1 MFWPIVRF
9 EIGYHLKNP
18 LLYVVGGLMGML
30 AFGAISSDTVQIGG
44 AIGQVHRNAP
54 MVIVRLLGMMTPI
67 GLFIITAFVASSVQ
81 RDFERGTHELF
92 FSRPVGKVRLLVGRF
107 LGSMVVSALLFVG
120 PILGAV
126 CGNFA
131 PWIDPERLGPFMISP
146 YVWSFVALVVPNLV
160 FMGGAFFT
168 LAAVTRSML
177 ATYMG
182 VVGTLVVF
190 GMSRALMGDLPGHT
204 LSAILD
210 PFGISTLRVQTRY
223 WTIVEQNT
231 ALPELDSLLIVNR
244 LLWMGIGLAVLALGI
259 WWFDPARAK
268 RARRVEPVDTGRL
281 GFQGSLQPTTARRPP
296 RPTLG
301 FRLADNVKMLG
312 HQIRFETA
320 SILRSGPFIVMLAFG
335 VVNVIFATFF
345 EEMINGTQSLPVTRL
360 MLSSM
365 NGGYLFILVVVVAF
379 YAGESIWRDRTV
391 KLAEVHDALPA
402 PTWVFMAAKVWALL
416 VVVAVFA
423 GVGILATMGYQL
435 FTGYTRLEPGLY
447 ASGVMLGVIP
457 YALCA
462 VLAVFVQVLT
472 KSKFLGYVVMLLY
485 LFLDDIYSAL
495 HMEHNLYR
503 FPFLPRLVY
512 SDMNGWG
519 HYLEPYLW
527 FTLYWVFLSVVLL
540 AIGALFWVR
549 GSETAWRFRWRLARQ
564 RLTAPARI
572 ALVVGLVGF
581 VGTGAFIFYNT
592 NILNEYLPDDER
604 DRRRAEYESE
614 YRTHM
619 DLPFPRITAVRTDV
633 DIFPT
638 ERRIEIRGK
647 YALHNTTGERI
658 TEIHLSVSPEVTI
671 NEIELPPHAVTLD
684 DRRLGYRIC
693 RLERPLEP
701 DETVEMRFDLE
712 VSNTGF
718 VNNDPNDLV
727 AANGTFFTSEDYL
740 PTIGYN
746 KQIEL
751 EDRNTRRKHDLTP
764 ERRYAAVDDLHAL
777 RNNELGADADLVEFS
792 TTVSTT
798 PDQVAIAPGYLQ
810 REWVEDGRRYFSYD
824 MDTPIRNVYGF
835 LSGDWEVRRD
845 RWRDIAIEV
854 YYHAPHDDNVERMIH
869 SVKKSLEYC
878 TSQFGPFQFRQV
890 RILEFPRYRTFAM
903 SLPNT
908 IPYSEAIGFI
918 ARIEDED
925 DIDTVF
931 YVTAHEVAHQWW
943 AHQVLGADVQ
953 GANMITES
961 LSQYTA
967 LMVMEQEYG
976 RDTMRRFLKYELDRY
991 LAGRGRDVQEEK
1003 PLLLVEQQP
1012 YIYYRKGSVVMYA
1025 LRDYLGEDFVN
1036 RALARY
1042 VREVGFQDPPYTT
1055 SLELRAVLADEAPD
1069 GSEPLFEDMLDT
1081 ITLFSNRV
1089 QGATWTP
1096 LEDGRYMVRLDVE
1109 AHKVRSDGAGVETEI
1124 PLDDWVDV
1132 GVFGADDSVLYLE
1145 KRHITGPVT
1154 TIEIAVEAVPDRA
1167 GIDPYNKLV
1176 DRDSD
1181 DNVMAVRKG

>member
-9 EIGYHLKNP
+9 EICYHLKNP
-18 LLYVVGGLMGML
+18 LLYVVGGLMAML
-30 AFGAISSDTVQIGG
+30 AFGAVSSDTVQVGG

-54 MVIVRLLGMMTPI
+54 MVIIRLMAMMTPI

-92 FSRPVGKVRLLVGRF
+92 FSRPVGKVRLLLGRF
-107 LGSMVVSALLFVG
+107 LGSMVVSMLLFVG

-131 PWIDPERLGPFMISP
+131 PWIDPERLGPFMVAP
-146 YVWSFVALVVPNLV
+146 YVWSFLVLVVPNLV

-190 GMSRALMGDLPGHT
+190 GMSRALMGDLPSHT
-204 LSAILD
+204 LSAIID
-210 PFGISTLRVQTRY
+210 PFGISALRVQTRY

-231 ALPELDSLLIVNR
+231 ALPELDGLLIVNR

-259 WWFDPARAK
+259 WWFDPARGRK
-268 RARRVEPVDTGRL
+268 ARRVEPVDTGQL
-281 GFQGSLQPTTARRPP
+281 GFAGSLRPAASQPLS
-296 RPTLG
+296 RPTLRFG
-301 FRLADNVKMLG
+301 LADNLHMLA

-320 SILRSGPFIVMLAFG
+320 SIIRSGPFIVMLAFG
-335 VVNVIFATFF
+335 VVNVLFATFF
-345 EEMINGTQSLPVTRL
+345 EEMVHGTKALPVTRL

-391 KLAEVHDALPA
+391 KLAEVHDSLPA
-402 PTWVFMAAKVWALL
+402 PTWVYMAAKVWALV

-423 GVGILATMGYQL
+423 GVGALATIGYQL

-447 ASGVMLGVIP
+447 ASGLGLGVIP

-472 KSKFLGYVVMLLY
+472 KSKFLGYVAMLLY
-485 LFLDDIYSAL
+485 LFLDDIYEAL

-527 FTLYWVFLSVVLL
+527 YTLYWVFLCVVLL
-540 AIGALFWVR
+540 AVSALFWVR
-549 GSETAWRFRWRLARQ
+549 GSDTSWGFRWRLARQ
-564 RLTAPARI
+564 RLTAPART

-604 DRRRAEYESE
+604 ERRRAEYESA
-614 YRTHM
+614 YRTHK
-619 DLPFPRITAVRTDV
+619 DLPLPRITAVHTDV

-638 ERRIEIRGK
+638 ERRLAIRGE
-647 YALHNTTGERI
+647 YTLHNKTGERI

-671 NEIELPPHAVTLD
+671 KSIELPPHAVTLD

-693 RLERPLEP
+693 RLDHPLEP
-701 DETVEMRFDLE
+701 DEVAEMRFDLE
-712 VSNTGF
+712 VANPGF

-727 AANGTFFTSEDYL
+727 AANGTFFTSEDYM
-740 PTIGYN
+740 PTVGYN
-746 KQIEL
+746 NRIEL
-751 EDRNTRRKHDLTP
+751 EDRNARRKHDLPP
-764 ERRYAAVDDLHAL
+764 ERRYASVDDLHAR

-792 TTVSTT
+792 TTISTS
-798 PDQVAIAPGYLQ
+798 PDQIAIAPGYLQ
-810 REWVEDGRRYFSYD
+810 REWVEDGRRYFSYA

-835 LSGDWEVRRD
+835 LSADWEVRRD
-845 RWRDIAIEV
+845 RWRDVDIEV
-854 YYHAPHDDNVERMIH
+854 YYHAPHGTNVERMIT

-878 TSQFGPFQFRQV
+878 TTQFGPFQFRQV

-918 ARIEDED
+918 ARIDDQD

-967 LMVMEQEYG
+967 LMVMEQEFG

-991 LAGRGRDVQEEK
+991 LGGRGRDVQEEN
-1003 PLLLVEQQP
+1003 PLLLVEYQP

-1025 LRDYLGEDFVN
+1025 LRDYLGESNVN
-1036 RALARY
+1036 RALSRY
-1042 VREVGFQDPPYTT
+1042 VHDVGFQDPPYTT
-1055 SLELRAVLADEAPD
+1055 SLELRAMLQAEAPP
-1069 GSEPLFEDMLDT
+1069 GSERLFEDMLDT

-1089 QGATWTP
+1089 ESATWTP
-1096 LEDGRYMVRLDVE
+1096 LEGGRYMVRIDVE
-1109 AHKVRSDGAGVETEI
+1109 AHKMRSDGSGVETEI

-1132 GVFGADDSVLYLE
+1132 GVFGADESVLYLE
-1145 KRHITGPVT
+1145 KRHITDTAT
-1154 TIEIAVEAVPDRA
+1154 TIEIAVEAEPARA